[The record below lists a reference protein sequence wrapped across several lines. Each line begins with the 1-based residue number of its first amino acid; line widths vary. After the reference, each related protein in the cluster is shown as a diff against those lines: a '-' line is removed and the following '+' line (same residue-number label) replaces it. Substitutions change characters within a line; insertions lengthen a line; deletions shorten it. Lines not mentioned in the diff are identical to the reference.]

1 MGRGMAAVETTS
13 NGGWLEITLNRPET
27 RNAINGPLGE
37 GLAQALLAADAD
49 DDVHAVLLC
58 GAEGAFCSGL
68 DLKQFNAEP
77 EPDWLSRFGQIW
89 RGAHRALFQC
99 RKPVVVALE
108 RFAIN
113 GGAALALAA
122 DLLVVGDGA
131 FLQVGEVRVGMAA
144 PYNMAWLQLRQSEAV
159 IARLTLTGRRFHGP
173 ELVQMG
179 VAHESVADAA
189 VLSRARE
196 LTAEVAGFPGGAATR
211 IKRLMRGYASA
222 DADEWFDRATRNA
235 GGRVAPRA
243 VT

>member
-1 MGRGMAAVETTS
+1 MAAVETTD
-13 NGGWLEITLNRPET
+13 NGGWREIKLNRPET

-37 GLAQALLAADAD
+37 GLAEALLAADAD
-49 DDVHAVLLC
+49 DAVHAVLLC

-68 DLKQFNAEP
+68 DLEQFNAEP
-77 EPDWLSRFGQIW
+77 APDWLPRFGEIW

-159 IARLTLTGRRFHGP
+159 IARLTLTGRRFLGP

-179 VAHESVADAA
+179 VAHESVADDA

-211 IKRLMRGYASA
+211 IKRLMRGYASV

-235 GGRVAPRA
+235 GGGRVAPRA

>member
-1 MGRGMAAVETTS
+1 MAVVETTD
-13 NGGWLEITLNRPET
+13 NGGWREITLNRPET

-37 GLAQALLAADAD
+37 GLAEALLAADAGD
-49 DDVHAVLLC
+49 EVHAVLLC

-68 DLKQFNAEP
+68 DLKEFNAEP
-77 EPDWLSRFGQIW
+77 APEWLPRFGQIW
-89 RGAHRALFQC
+89 RGAHRALFEC

-122 DLLVVGDGA
+122 DLLVMGDGA

-144 PYNMAWLQLRQSEAV
+144 PYNMAWLRLRQSEAV

-179 VAHESVADAA
+179 VAHESVADAE

-211 IKRLMRGYASA
+211 IKRLMRGYASM
-222 DADEWFDRATRNA
+222 DADEWFDLATRNA

>member
-1 MGRGMAAVETTS
+1 MAAVETVV
-13 NGGWLEITLNRPET
+13 NGGWMEVTLNRPET
-27 RNAINGPLGE
+27 RNAINGPSGE
-37 GLAQALLAADAD
+37 GLAEALTAADAND
-49 DDVHAVLLC
+49 EIHAVLLC
-58 GAEGAFCSGL
+58 GAGGAFCSGL

-77 EPDWLSRFGQIW
+77 APDWLPRFGGIW

-122 DLLVVGDGA
+122 DLLVAGDGA

-159 IARLTLTGRRFHGP
+159 IARLTLTGRRFLGP

-179 VAHESVADAA
+179 VAHESVPDER
-189 VLSRARE
+189 VLERARE
-196 LTAEVAGFPGGAATR
+196 LTAELASYPDGAATR
-211 IKRLMRGYASA
+211 IKRLMRAYADV
-222 DADEWFDRATRNA
+222 DADEWFDRATQQA
-235 GGRVAPRA
+235 GARVRPRA
-243 VT
+243 VSVS

>member
-1 MGRGMAAVETTS
+1 MAVVETTD
-13 NGGWLEITLNRPET
+13 NGGWREITLNRPET

-37 GLAQALLAADAD
+37 GLAETLLAADAN

-58 GAEGAFCSGL
+58 GAERAFCSGL
-68 DLKQFNAEP
+68 DLKEFNAEP
-77 EPDWLSRFGQIW
+77 PPEWLPRFGQIW

-144 PYNMAWLQLRQSEAV
+144 PYNMAWLRLRQSEAV

-179 VAHESVADAA
+179 VAHESVADDA

-211 IKRLMRGYASA
+211 IKRLMRGYASM
-222 DADEWFDRATRNA
+222 DADEWFDLATRNA